1 MVGELRR
8 LRSHEVSSVV
18 TLEALSLFNDL
29 FGAPS
34 GVGTELVVRHVAG
47 LEDPGLIAASSVALS
62 QDLLDEAL
70 Q

>member
-1 MVGELRR
+1 M
-8 LRSHEVSSVV
+8 
-18 TLEALSLFNDL
+18 TLEALSVFNDL